1 MSRSKVNSASLHQLS
16 AINSGIIV
24 NAEEFDTSVTLLNIV
39 RSSASI
45 S

>member
-1 MSRSKVNSASLHQLS
+1 MSRSKVNIASLHQLS
-16 AINSGIIV
+16 AINSGRIV

-39 RSSASI
+39 HSSAST